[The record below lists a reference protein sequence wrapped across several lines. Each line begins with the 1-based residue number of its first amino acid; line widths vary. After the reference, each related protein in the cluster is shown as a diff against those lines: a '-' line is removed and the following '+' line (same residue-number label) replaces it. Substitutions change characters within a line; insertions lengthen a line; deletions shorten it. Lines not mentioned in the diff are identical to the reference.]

1 MLEIER
7 TYLLSAVPPYVKT
20 VTPKHLRQGYIPGDR
35 LIERVRSI
43 RMNGTETYVRTVK
56 TGMGVTRIEIEEETT
71 QEIFEVLWGL
81 TVERRVEKKRYVI
94 PDGESFLE
102 IDVFSDRQLVLAE
115 IELNSEDDEVV
126 FQSGW
131 SPTSCAT

>member
-1 MLEIER
+1 MN
-7 TYLLSAVPPYVKT
+7 
-20 VTPKHLRQGYIPGDR
+20 PKHLRQGYIPGDR
-35 LIERVRSI
+35 LIERVRAI
-43 RMNGTETYVRTVK
+43 RMNAETYVRTVK

-94 PDGESFLE
+94 PDGESFWE

-126 FQSGW
+126 FPKWLEPYIVRDVTEETEFTNW
-131 SPTSCAT
+131 SLAGSM